1 MPDKVCALTFEIL
14 DEDVI
19 GQVIKFADL
28 SLITGVLLLL
38 LLFLILSSWVK
49 GVAQFSQNS

>member
-1 MPDKVCALTFEIL
+1 MMPDKVCALTFEIL

-38 LLFLILSSWVK
+38 LFLILSSWVK

>member
-38 LLFLILSSWVK
+38 LLLF
-49 GVAQFSQNS
+49 